1 MNISPTK
8 LEAKG
13 ISKKYGKDL
22 ILKDI
27 SFSVKKNEF
36 VSIIGPSGCGKS
48 TLFNVIAGLEF
59 PLSGRVLLD
68 GEDILGVTGKVGYM
82 HQKDLLL
89 PWRTVIQNVAMPL
102 EIKGMEK
109 KEAQEH
115 VKELLAIFGLEGHEN
130 KYPAQLSG
138 GMRQRTSLM
147 RASMLPNDIMLL
159 DEPFASLDA
168 ITKSKMQDYLFYVLG
183 HMNKSILFITHDIE
197 EAIFL
202 SDRILII
209 GGNPAEI
216 IDIEEIKLEKPRR
229 REVVL
234 SPEFIQVKGKLI
246 QLLG

>member
-1 MNISPTK
+1 MNISPNK
-8 LEAKG
+8 LEIKG
-13 ISKKYGKDL
+13 ISKKYGEDL

-59 PLSGRVLLD
+59 PLSGTVLLD
-68 GEDILGVTGKVGYM
+68 GEPILGVTGKVGYM

-89 PWRTVIQNVAMPL
+89 PWGTVIQNVAMPL
-102 EIKGMEK
+102 EIKGIKK
-109 KEAQEH
+109 KEAQKR
-115 VKELLAIFGLEGHEN
+115 VKELLGVFGLEGHEN

-159 DEPFASLDA
+159 DEPFGSLDA
-168 ITKSKMQDYLFYVLG
+168 ITKSKMQDYLFHVLG
-183 HMNKSILFITHDIE
+183 HMNKTILFITHDIE
-197 EAIFL
+197 EAVFL
-202 SDRILII
+202 SDRVFVL
-209 GGNPAEI
+209 GGNPAGI
-216 IDIEEIKLEKPRR
+216 IDIEEIKLGKPRR
-229 REVVL
+229 REMVL
-234 SPEFIQVKGKLI
+234 SPEFLQVKRRLI